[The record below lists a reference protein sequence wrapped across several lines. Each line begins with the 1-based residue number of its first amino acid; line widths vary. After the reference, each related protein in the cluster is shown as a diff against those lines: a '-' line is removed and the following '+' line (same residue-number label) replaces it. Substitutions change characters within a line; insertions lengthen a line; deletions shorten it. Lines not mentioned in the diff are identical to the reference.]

1 MPQEMGIKDV
11 YNLNDLKRFRR
22 SGATVAQVFRA
33 LVMIPKNNKR
43 REATEELFSL
53 SLGLS
58 FGPQKISINK
68 VINLVQQGADV
79 NVTGMKHMT
88 PLFGM
93 CRFNRADMVEYLVEQ
108 GADVNVKD
116 DDGGTPLHMACAG
129 GNADVV
135 KYLVKHGADVNAK
148 DDDGET
154 PLHVACISGYAD
166 VVKYLVKH
174 GADVNTKDDNG
185 ETPLHVACVC
195 GHADVLKYL
204 VKHGANVNAKND
216 NGETPLLSA
225 ERINDKESSPRLLE
239 TIKYLSGV
247 GNSRQQPQHYS
258 IKEDN
263 VNNAVNISVRNNL
276 FGRK

>member
-58 FGPQKISINK
+58 FGLQKISINK

-154 PLHVACISGYAD
+154 PLHVACVSGYAD

-185 ETPLHVACVC
+185 ETPL
-195 GHADVLKYL
+195 
-204 VKHGANVNAKND
+204 
-216 NGETPLLSA
+216 LLA

-247 GNSRQQPQHYS
+247 GNSMQQPQHYS

-263 VNNAVNISVRNNL
+263 VNNAVNFSVRNNL